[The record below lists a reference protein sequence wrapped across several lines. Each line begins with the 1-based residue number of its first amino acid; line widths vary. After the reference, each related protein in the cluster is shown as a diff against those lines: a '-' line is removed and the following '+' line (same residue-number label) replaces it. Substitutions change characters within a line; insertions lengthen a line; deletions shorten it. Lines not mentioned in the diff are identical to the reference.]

1 MLRKSYKL
9 VFFCIFILGL
19 DLKIN
24 VFLPKYSNLKPLKHQ
39 KTINLFELLSSAS
52 PTGVFQTPTCVFF
65 MSQFQIFYRA
75 FNLRFTVTS
84 VACGM

>member
-24 VFLPKYSNLKPLKHQ
+24 VFLPKYSNLKQWKHQ
-39 KTINLFELLSSAS
+39 KTINLFELLPSAS
-52 PTGVFQTPTCVFF
+52 PTGVFHNSYLCFF
-65 MSQFQIFYRA
+65 YV
-75 FNLRFTVTS
+75 TVS
-84 VACGM
+84 NILQSI